1 MLFTSPVLMNAIYH
15 QFAFSDAGSHHT
27 QNSCFTKAGQEYSDI
42 VPSPLNVL
50 RLTDIMFRRASLHFK
65 KKFKEIKIMGFVIPF
80 LHVVGREQ

>member
-1 MLFTSPVLMNAIYH
+1 MNAIYH
-15 QFAFSDAGSHHT
+15 KFAFSDAGSHHT

-65 KKFKEIKIMGFVIPF
+65 KKFKQIKIMGFVIPF
-80 LHVVGREQ
+80 LHVVGREQWGTAAP